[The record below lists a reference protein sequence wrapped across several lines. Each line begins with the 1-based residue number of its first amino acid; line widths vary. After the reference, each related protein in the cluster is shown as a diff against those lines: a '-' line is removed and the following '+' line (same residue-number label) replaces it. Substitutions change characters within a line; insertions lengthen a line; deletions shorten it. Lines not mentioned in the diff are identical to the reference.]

1 MRILDEKDNEI
12 QTCDLDKGY
21 TTEEEINTTFHEAQE
36 EMEEKSHYEVIKE
49 YPNGGKDLKKVI
61 DQEYVPAHEAYY
73 DKETILRY
81 HPYSKEELEK
91 IEEQNKELKRQSL
104 IPTNSDLSDSA
115 VDLGQGIS
123 DNEDA
128 LAELG
133 DYASQLEDRIK
144 SQDDTIAELVDRI
157 KALEGK
163 DNG

>member
-1 MRILDEKDNEI
+1 MEIYDEITNEKI
-12 QTCDLDKGY
+12 DYEEAMDIVNSGKGAISSINMQVGV
-21 TTEEEINTTFHEAQE
+21 EKKSSPWGDRDIPIMGQRHFLHKFSDEEIEFQE
-36 EMEEKSHYEVIKE
+36 SCK
-49 YPNGGKDLKKVI
+49 
-61 DQEYVPAHEAYY
+61 
-73 DKETILRY
+73 
-81 HPYSKEELEK
+81 
-91 IEEQNKELKRQSL
+91 KELL

-115 VDLGQGIS
+115 VDLGRGVS

>member
-1 MRILDEKDNEI
+1 MRILDENENELE
-12 QTCDLDKGY
+12 TYDEDKGY
-21 TTEEEINTTFHEAQE
+21 VVEEEINSTFHEAQE
-36 EMEEKSHYEVIKE
+36 EVTEKSHYKVIKK
-49 YPNGGKDLKKVI
+49 YPNGGKDVEKVI

-81 HPYSKEELEK
+81 HPYSEKELK
-91 IEEQNKELKRQSL
+91 WIEERNKELKRQSL

-115 VDLGQGIS
+115 VDLGQGVS

-128 LAELG
+128 IAELG
-133 DYASQLEDRIK
+133 DYTSQLEDRIK
-144 SQDDTIAELVDRI
+144 SQDNTIAELVDRI

>member
-12 QTCDLDKGY
+12 QTYDLDKGY
-21 TTEEEINTTFHEAQE
+21 VVEEEINSTFHEAQE
-36 EMEEKSHYEVIKE
+36 EVAEKSHYNVIKE
-49 YPNGGKDLKKVI
+49 YPNGGKDVEKVI

-81 HPYSKEELEK
+81 HSYSKEELER
-91 IEEQNKELKRQSL
+91 IEERNKELKRQYL

-115 VDLGQGIS
+115 VDLGQGVS

-144 SQDDTIAELVDRI
+144 SQDYTIAELVDRI